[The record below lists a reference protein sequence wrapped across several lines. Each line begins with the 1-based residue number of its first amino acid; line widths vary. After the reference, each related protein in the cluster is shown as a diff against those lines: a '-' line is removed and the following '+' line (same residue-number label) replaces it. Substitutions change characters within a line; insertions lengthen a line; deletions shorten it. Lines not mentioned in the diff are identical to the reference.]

1 MASATLSN
9 TRTPSS
15 TQSAPEAVAQA
26 VAINAYEW
34 RTLILDA
41 PPPRFRDSE
50 PPASNDLLVG
60 MYEHLE
66 EELENGGFF
75 YPPEKKR
82 SMSQNLRVM
91 LGRAA
96 FSAQEVAT
104 FRGVITALS
113 KGRGRVL
120 ERLAKEAKS
129 VPSPLAGEGGSRSET
144 DEGSR

>member
-1 MASATLSN
+1 M
-9 TRTPSS
+9 
-15 TQSAPEAVAQA
+15 
-26 VAINAYEW
+26 AINAYEW

-66 EELENGGFF
+66 AELELGGFF

-96 FSAQEVAT
+96 FSEQEVAT
-104 FRGVITALS
+104 MRGAIHALA

-120 ERLAKEAKS
+120 AKLAAERAAK
-129 VPSPLAGEGGSRSET
+129 GNTSE
-144 DEGSR
+144 

>member
-1 MASATLSN
+1 
-9 TRTPSS
+9 
-15 TQSAPEAVAQA
+15 
-26 VAINAYEW
+26 
-34 RTLILDA
+34 
-41 PPPRFRDSE
+41 
-50 PPASNDLLVG
+50 

-66 EELENGGFF
+66 KELDAAGFF
-75 YPPEKKR
+75 HPPEKFR

-113 KGRGRVL
+113 RGRGRVL
-120 ERLAKEAKS
+120 ERLAREAQP
-129 VPSPLAGEGGSRSET
+129 VPSPLAGKGGSRSET